1 MKRTVTIPA
10 TIVSILIGLLI
21 AIAGSEGS
29 VNFNGVALFAI
40 CASISYVLHW
50 LIFIP
55 SFIYQTEH
63 YFDLTGS
70 ISYLTGIGVA
80 FYLNP
85 SVDPRDLII
94 GAMIVIWAVRLGT
107 FLFMRV
113 KQDGK
118 DGRFTVM
125 KTQFHWFLMTWTL
138 GGLWVFLTMAAG
150 LAAITSN
157 VTAPIGIMTYIGIA
171 LWIFGFSI
179 EVIADKQKRI
189 FKKQSNKE
197 KEFITSGLWAWS
209 RHPNY
214 FGEITLWFG
223 LTLIALPVLSGWQ
236 LVTLISPIFV
246 YILLTRIS
254 GVTMLEARGMKKW
267 GDDPEYLNYIKDTP
281 TPVSY
286 THLTLP
292 TKA

>member
-189 FKKQSNKE
+189 FKKQPNKE

-281 TPVSY
+281 KLMLRKPKSS
-286 THLTLP
+286 
-292 TKA
+292 

>member
-50 LIFIP
+50 IIFIP

-70 ISYLTGIGVA
+70 ISYLTGVGVA

-189 FKKQSNKE
+189 FKKQPNKE

-281 TPVSY
+281 KLMLRKPKSS
-286 THLTLP
+286 
-292 TKA
+292 

>member
-1 MKRTVTIPA
+1 MKKRVTIPS
-10 TIVSILIGLLI
+10 TILSILIGLLI
-21 AIAGSEGS
+21 AVAGSDGS
-29 VNFNGVALFAI
+29 ETYNGMSLFII
-40 CASISYVLHW
+40 CASVSFVLHW
-50 LIFIP
+50 IIFIP
-55 SFIYQTEH
+55 SFAFQTEH

-70 ISYLTGIGVA
+70 ISYLSAVALA

-85 SVDPRDLII
+85 SVDPRDLLI
-94 GAMIVIWAVRLGT
+94 GLLIVVWAVRLGS

-118 DGRFTVM
+118 DDRFTIM

-157 VTAPIGIMTYIGIA
+157 TTQPFGLMAYLGLA

-179 EVIADKQKRI
+179 EVIADRQKRA
-189 FKKQSNKE
+189 FKKNQQKD

-214 FGEITLWFG
+214 FGEITLWIG

-236 LVTLISPIFV
+236 LVTLISPVFV
-246 YILLTRIS
+246 YILLTKIS
-254 GVTMLEARGMKKW
+254 GIPLLENRGMKKW
-267 GDDPEYLNYIKDTP
+267 GSDPEYIDYVNRTP
-281 TPVSY
+281 ALILKKP
-286 THLTLP
+286 
-292 TKA
+292 K

>member
-21 AIAGSEGS
+21 ATAGSEGS

-50 LIFIP
+50 IIFIP

-70 ISYLTGIGVA
+70 ISYLTGVGVA

-125 KTQFHWFLMTWTL
+125 KTQFHWFLMTWTI

-189 FKKQSNKE
+189 FKKQPNKE

-281 TPVSY
+281 KLMLRKPKSS
-286 THLTLP
+286 
-292 TKA
+292 

>member
-21 AIAGSEGS
+21 ATAGSEGS

-50 LIFIP
+50 IIFIP

-94 GAMIVIWAVRLGT
+94 GAMIVIWAIRLGT

-157 VTAPIGIMTYIGIA
+157 VTAPMGIMTYIGIA

-189 FKKQSNKE
+189 FKKQPNKE

-281 TPVSY
+281 KLMLRKPKSS
-286 THLTLP
+286 
-292 TKA
+292 

>member
-1 MKRTVTIPA
+1 MKKRVTIPS
-10 TIVSILIGLLI
+10 TILSILIGLLI
-21 AIAGSEGS
+21 AVAGSDGS
-29 VNFNGVALFAI
+29 ETYNGMSLFFI
-40 CASISYVLHW
+40 CASVSFVLHW
-50 LIFIP
+50 IIFIP
-55 SFIYQTEH
+55 SFAFQTEH

-70 ISYLTGIGVA
+70 ISYLSAVALA

-85 SVDPRDLII
+85 SVDPRDLLI
-94 GAMIVIWAVRLGT
+94 GLLIVVGAVRLGS

-118 DGRFTVM
+118 DDRFTIM

-157 VTAPIGIMTYIGIA
+157 TTQPFGLMAYLGLA

-179 EVIADKQKRI
+179 EVIADRQKRA
-189 FKKQSNKE
+189 FKKNQQKD

-214 FGEITLWFG
+214 FGEITLWIG

-236 LVTLISPIFV
+236 LVTLISPVFV
-246 YILLTRIS
+246 YILLTKIS
-254 GVTMLEARGMKKW
+254 GIPLLENRGMKKW
-267 GDDPEYLNYIKDTP
+267 GSDPEYIDYVNRTP
-281 TPVSY
+281 ALILKKP
-286 THLTLP
+286 
-292 TKA
+292 K